1 MNQDIIKAVSEEL
14 NVHTKQVEAVL
25 QLLEE
30 GNTVPFIARYRKEK
44 TGALDE
50 DQIRT
55 IDKYNSDS
63 RTNFLNKV
71 ARSSFKLTE
80 VMQILDLFGY
90 ELKIVRKSAIE
101 QNIEGD
107 S

>member
-1 MNQDIIKAVSEEL
+1 MAFSKFLDEKRKIIK
-14 NVHTKQVEAVL
+14 EA
-25 QLLEE
+25 
-30 GNTVPFIARYRKEK
+30 NIKEV
-44 TGALDE
+44 
-50 DQIRT
+50 
-55 IDKYNSDS
+55 DKYNSDS

>member
-1 MNQDIIKAVSEEL
+1 MTVKKVSK
-14 NVHTKQVEAVL
+14 NTKQIQDKARTML
-25 QLLEE
+25 KD
-30 GNTVPFIARYRKEK
+30 FIKEQGTNASYIACK
-44 TGALDE
+44 LKE
-50 DQIRT
+50 V
-55 IDKYNSDS
+55 DKYNSDS

-90 ELKIVRKSAIE
+90 ELKIVPKTSIE
-101 QNIEGD
+101 QNNKVD